1 MTSLYLLKI
10 VLTSMGAVTLTI
22 LLVYGITIILKNTMP
37 KKIPKKLPYYSEIP
51 FEGDLF
57 YTYSLSGFYGTNPR
71 GTEDFLEALLL
82 KWIKEGKCIV
92 DSQNLDPRESVIL
105 FTETEDFRRETEK
118 ELYIVLKQSI
128 TNNKTTIGDY
138 QRVVFKNLVKLKPIL
153 KQIKLRELNKMKKTE
168 IVAKE
173 AKLNMFERL
182 PEKYYTFE
190 YEEEINKLLGFKKY
204 LIDYSIVGFRGRV
217 DNESLMDY
225 LIFAQLLG
233 IETVMTKELAN
244 INPLILKEKY
254 DKSVGVNHNSPLD

>member
-1 MTSLYLLKI
+1 MTSLYLLQI

-37 KKIPKKLPYYSEIP
+37 KKIPKKLPYYAEIP
-51 FEGDLF
+51 FGGDLF
-57 YTYSLSGFYGTNPR
+57 YTYAISEFYGPNPR

-82 KWIKEGKCIV
+82 KWIKEEKCIV
-92 DSQNLDPRESVIL
+92 DSQNLNPRESVIL
-105 FTETEDFRRETEK
+105 FTETEDFRKEPEK
-118 ELYIVLKQSI
+118 ELYRLLKQAI
-128 TNNKTTIGDY
+128 PNNKVTIADY
-138 QRVVFKNLVKLKPIL
+138 QRIILKNIVKLKPTL

-173 AKLNMFERL
+173 AKLNIFERL

-204 LIDYSIVGFRGRV
+204 LIDYSIVGFRGSV

-225 LIFAQLLG
+225 LTFAQLLG
-233 IETVMTKELAN
+233 IETVMTRELSN

-254 DKSVGVNHNSPLD
+254 DKSVGVNQNN

>member
-1 MTSLYLLKI
+1 MTSLYLLQI

-37 KKIPKKLPYYSEIP
+37 KKIPKKLPYYAEIP
-51 FEGDLF
+51 FGGDLF
-57 YTYSLSGFYGTNPR
+57 YTYAISEFYGPNPR

-82 KWIKEGKCIV
+82 KWIKEEKCIV
-92 DSQNLDPRESVIL
+92 DSQNLNPRESVIL
-105 FTETEDFRRETEK
+105 FTETEDFRKETEK
-118 ELYIVLKQSI
+118 ELYRILKQAI
-128 TNNKTTIGDY
+128 PNNKVSIADY
-138 QRVVFKNLVKLKPIL
+138 QRIILKNIVKLKPTL

-173 AKLNMFERL
+173 AKLNMFDRL

-204 LIDYSIVGFRGRV
+204 LIDYSIVGFRGSV

-225 LIFAQLLG
+225 LTLL
-233 IETVMTKELAN
+233 L
-244 INPLILKEKY
+244 LLQFQF
-254 DKSVGVNHNSPLD
+254 SSSC